1 MFVHAVIIARNGPCP
16 DVHTFAD
23 LGVAKITQ
31 MIGFRSH
38 TELHFLQFHEV
49 PDFRRTP
56 DDRPRA
62 QARKWAHDA
71 ALFQPGSFNH
81 ARVQYRHAPAQHTV
95 RDARMGADHT
105 VFADRRPAFQSGVRI
120 NDGITSDPHLRI
132 HKTRLRS
139 QERNAVGHQPLPDSS
154 PHQPFRFR

>member
-1 MFVHAVIIARNGPCP
+1 MFVHAVIIARNRAGP

-31 MIGFRSH
+31 MIGFCSH
-38 TELHFLQFHEV
+38 TEFRFLQFHEV
-49 PDFRRTP
+49 PDSRRTSQP
-56 DDRPRA
+56 
-62 QARKWAHDA
+62 RKWAHDA

-120 NDGITSDPHLRI
+120 NDRITPNPHLRI
-132 HKTRLRS
+132 HKTCLRS
-139 QERNAVGHQPLPDSS
+139 QERNAGGHQPLPDPG

>member
-1 MFVHAVIIARNGPCP
+1 MFVHAVIIARNRAGP

-31 MIGFRSH
+31 MIGFCSH
-38 TELHFLQFHEV
+38 AEFRFLQFHEV
-49 PDFRRTP
+49 PDSRRTS
-56 DDRPRA
+56 DDRPGA
-62 QARKWAHDA
+62 QPRKWAHDA

-120 NDGITSDPHLRI
+120 NDGITPDPHLRI